1 MGTRYVMALLSLS
14 LIACNNQERHSEKET
29 TQEQTS
35 DFFWKADSLG
45 EVYFEHSTMLL
56 PVKFETEIQ
65 DSGNYYL
72 SFYPGHNINHLYY
85 NFAQHIGKVI
95 SNKDSTSH
103 SNFEIND
110 VSGCL
115 GNILFDSVT
124 FLVLKR
130 PSGVS
135 DSIVGEVSLDFFT
148 GNHVLINFRDQA
160 IHLYDDLSAWS
171 GYDFQPY
178 EIYLNHKIILPV
190 SINKAKYLFLF

>member
-72 SFYPGHNINHLYY
+72 SFYP
-85 NFAQHIGKVI
+85 ATI
-95 SNKDSTSH
+95 STICIIICSAYRK
-103 SNFEIND
+103 
-110 VSGCL
+110 
-115 GNILFDSVT
+115 GN
-124 FLVLKR
+124 
-130 PSGVS
+130 
-135 DSIVGEVSLDFFT
+135 
-148 GNHVLINFRDQA
+148 Q
-160 IHLYDDLSAWS
+160 
-171 GYDFQPY
+171 Q
-178 EIYLNHKIILPV
+178 
-190 SINKAKYLFLF
+190 